1 MFMSKIVTIFFII
14 NIRWNINVETDI
26 LINFDGFSWFLVS
39 GFGPFGEHRVN
50 ASWETVK
57 LLAKKGLGN
66 DIDLVTY
73 EIPVEYDTVRKV
85 LPTYWEKHAPDVS

>member
-1 MFMSKIVTIFFII
+1 M
-14 NIRWNINVETDI
+14 
-26 LINFDGFSWFLVS
+26 
-39 GFGPFGEHRVN
+39 N